1 MANKITQEQILE
13 MNKLYLQH
21 KTYAAVARI
30 VGCAPSTVK
39 KYIVPDFVPEEERTI
54 KHFTHE
60 QLPNFTGER
69 FVGVEDVGSL
79 CILSDEEVEEIKEL
93 WQELSI

>member
-13 MNKLYLQH
+13 MNKLYLEH

-39 KYIVPDFVPEEERTI
+39 KYIIPDFVPEEEREI
-54 KHFTHE
+54 KRFTHE
-60 QLPNFTGER
+60 QLPKFTGDC
-69 FVGVEDVGSL
+69 FIGVEDFGSL
-79 CILSDEEVEEIKEL
+79 CVLFGDELQEIQEL
-93 WQELSI
+93 WNELSI

>member
-30 VGCAPSTVK
+30 IGCAPSTVK
-39 KYIVPDFVPEEERTI
+39 KYIIPDFVPEEERKI
-54 KHFTHE
+54 KRFTHE
-60 QLPNFTGER
+60 QLPEFTGNC
-69 FVGVEDVGSL
+69 FIGLDNFAPL
-79 CILSDEEVEEIKEL
+79 LLLSDEEFEEVKEL
-93 WQELSI
+93 WQELDI